1 MQVCTG
7 KPAFAANF
15 RIRCFRPLATVVRVR
30 KGDASLSAWFG
41 RLSHVTH

>member
-1 MQVCTG
+1 MQVCTEE
-7 KPAFAANF
+7 PASVANR
-15 RIRCFRPLATVVRVR
+15 RIRCLRPLATVVRVR